1 MNGGQ
6 TNQYPNIYFL
16 SALHR
21 RHSLHGKDEKVRL
34 RTHATF
40 HGNYYSNKQ
49 ENTQKIFFVGAF
61 LLDNKYEKPQL
72 WYAIR
77 E

>member
-1 MNGGQ
+1 M
-6 TNQYPNIYFL
+6 
-16 SALHR
+16 
-21 RHSLHGKDEKVRL
+21 HGKDEKVRL

-72 WYAIR
+72 WYTIR